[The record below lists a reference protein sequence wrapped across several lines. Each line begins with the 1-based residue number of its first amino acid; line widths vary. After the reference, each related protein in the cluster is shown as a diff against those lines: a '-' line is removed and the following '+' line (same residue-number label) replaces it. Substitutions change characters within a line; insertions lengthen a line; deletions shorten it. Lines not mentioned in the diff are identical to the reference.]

1 MWHSQIYELS
11 YDNKH
16 HPSDS
21 VKPDCPTW
29 QTEAAASPSSPP
41 PSSTWRYTRYRWT
54 LVYAYMV
61 KWSLQWISVP
71 SPHRVTCLCPW
82 DNDSPAS
89 FSFLA
94 HVLPPSYT
102 LSPGGIW
109 KLDKGRQTSGHLRG
123 SRIGNDG
130 SVWKGCLWA
139 ECARG
144 WRWAFGLLS
153 PTSLS
158 SMSGTRTW
166 TGSSSV

>member
-1 MWHSQIYELS
+1 MWHSQNYKLS
-11 YDNKH
+11 YDNKR
-16 HPSDS
+16 HPSNS

-41 PSSTWRYTRYRWT
+41 PSSKWRYIGYRWT

-61 KWSLQWISVP
+61 KWSLQWISVS

-82 DNDSPAS
+82 DKDSPAS

-94 HVLPPSYT
+94 RVLPPSYT
-102 LSPGGIW
+102 LSPGG
-109 KLDKGRQTSGHLRG
+109 
-123 SRIGNDG
+123 SRLGNDG

-144 WRWAFGLLS
+144 WQWAFGLLS

-166 TGSSSV
+166 TGSSSA